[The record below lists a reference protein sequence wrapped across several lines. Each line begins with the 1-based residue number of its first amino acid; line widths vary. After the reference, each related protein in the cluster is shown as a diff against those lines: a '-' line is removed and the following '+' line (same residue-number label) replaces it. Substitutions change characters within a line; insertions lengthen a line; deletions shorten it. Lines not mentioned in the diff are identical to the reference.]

1 MAIMFALTSRLL
13 LYLLDLGMT
22 VIMWSTSSREGELMF
37 LVVFLAVLELR
48 VGVYGAE
55 NPRSNF

>member
-1 MAIMFALTSRLL
+1 

-55 NPRSNF
+55 NPRSNSKWLYLRVVAF